1 MSARSGD
8 SQRLGFDVYEGAVQ
22 PDWIDVNE
30 HMNVAYYLLAFDL
43 GVDALWTRF
52 GITDESI
59 GETGGSTFAVECHV
73 TYQAE
78 LGLGDAFVVTSEI
91 LAFDAKRIH
100 QFQRMYRSRDGAI
113 AATCEW
119 MNLHVDLGER
129 RVAPWPVPV
138 LERIGA
144 IANAQPQGAFPY
156 EAGKRM
162 RVPKPMYMSSA
173 DYEALE

>member
-1 MSARSGD
+1 MSVNQDTGL
-8 SQRLGFDVYEGAVQ
+8 LGFEVYSGEVIA
-22 PDWIDVNE
+22 DWIDVNK
-30 HMNVAYYLLAFDL
+30 HMNVAYYVLAFDL

-52 GITDESI
+52 GITDDSI

-78 LGLGDAFVVTSEI
+78 LALGDAFVVTSEI

-100 QFQRMYRSRDGAI
+100 QFQRMYRSNDGAL

-119 MNLHVDLGER
+119 MNLHVDLGVR
-129 RVAPWPVPV
+129 RVSPWPATV
-138 LERIGA
+138 LARITD
-144 IANAQPQGAFPY
+144 IANAQPRGQLPG

-162 RVPKPMYMSSA
+162 RVPKPTYTSST
-173 DYEALE
+173 DY